1 MDMEGPKD
9 MPSSTGSRASIGG
22 VSGVCG
28 DHLRLV
34 DCLPR
39 FESTLE
45 NILKL
50 VTQEVSASL
59 DREAYLLRKI
69 KDLSSQL
76 QALQSQFEL
85 LQRPQPDCEKAQDA
99 DTQDENLKI
108 PVHACGSTRPSR
120 SLHSITA
127 SCSSSWVKS
136 VLESPSTQLMR
147 QRLLALHSGHV
158 QPMLDHGCLN
168 RTPGAPR
175 ATTRIPVAIARMTA
189 THNRVT
195 PPATWPLRDPWQQQ
209 PPLTDQTGSLLAV
222 AVLVKP
228 WTLALT

>member
-1 MDMEGPKD
+1 
-9 MPSSTGSRASIGG
+9 MPFSTGSRASIGG

-50 VTQEVSASL
+50 VMQEVSASL

-108 PVHACGSTRPSR
+108 PKKKDKKAEKQKREPAFPRGPNPS
-120 SLHSITA
+120 SG
-127 SCSSSWVKS
+127 
-136 VLESPSTQLMR
+136 R
-147 QRLLALHSGHV
+147 QAQAHRFP
-158 QPMLDHGCLN
+158 Q
-168 RTPGAPR
+168 R
-175 ATTRIPVAIARMTA
+175 
-189 THNRVT
+189 
-195 PPATWPLRDPWQQQ
+195 PPAIGTSS
-209 PPLTDQTGSLLAV
+209 T
-222 AVLVKP
+222 
-228 WTLALT
+228 TL

>member
-99 DTQDENLKI
+99 DTRDENLKI
-108 PVHACGSTRPSR
+108 PKKKKKCRKTKKRT
-120 SLHSITA
+120 SLPK
-127 SCSSSWVKS
+127 KS
-136 VLESPSTQLMR
+136 KPIKWKTSPSPL
-147 QRLLALHSGHV
+147 
-158 QPMLDHGCLN
+158 
-168 RTPGAPR
+168 
-175 ATTRIPVAIARMTA
+175 I
-189 THNRVT
+189 
-195 PPATWPLRDPWQQQ
+195 PPATPSHRYQFHHSVTL
-209 PPLTDQTGSLLAV
+209 TGSGNWLQRSHPAKESDERSSGLE
-222 AVLVKP
+222 
-228 WTLALT
+228 T